1 MKSRVAHSLPG
12 RLRLVSRGLTYLYE
26 QRSEI
31 AQELSAIPGVLSAR
45 VTPVTGGVLMTY
57 DKFML
62 ESGELTELPLPAP
75 VPTREVGFL
84 YGATEQKNPA
94 LLDFL
99 KFCRS

>member
-1 MKSRVAHSLPG
+1 MDLLIDFARIGLGVACVI
-12 RLRLVSRGLTYLYE
+12 RDFVKKE
-26 QRSEI
+26 
-31 AQELSAIPGVLSAR
+31 
-45 VTPVTGGVLMTY
+45 
-57 DKFML
+57 L